1 MSTGRINKIITGHE
15 DVYITGD
22 PQKTYFSQN
31 FKSVQGKYQ
40 KYIIDN
46 NSGQDVTYGST
57 IRVTIP
63 SKGDIL
69 TSLFIKL
76 IVPRTYISFWGVY
89 TLIEYCDLFIGGQLI
104 ERVTTDHTQIFNF
117 KNMTLEDQ
125 DSTILSSAAF
135 NRIQTVNE
143 TSDISQLIW
152 EIPFYFYSKN
162 YLGVPLCTLTKH
174 KVELVIKV
182 RDWYRLKEQV
192 TADIIIGVNTDGS
205 FNYYPNYPVST
216 KNNPSDEAAHPLMLL
231 SVPFEYAI
239 VPDEVRSKIV
249 NSTLSYIILQNQ
261 LQTSHIPAFADKH
274 VLKLNFINPV
284 NTLSLSFRTKEQ
296 IENCLYM
303 GSGGTRLQLPFS
315 DTGNTSYYQTI
326 YKLVQQYGNSLY
338 YNYFDISYSAG
349 SLYFMNNYI
358 HHLTGIRLDF
368 NGESIIDPED
378 SGHFMFLYNVRN
390 LTNKFMTSSPIGATL
405 IGSDNMNN
413 SYDPFFYSY
422 TFAENSYDENPGGQ
436 INFSRIREKLLTIN
450 LVPATS
456 DRVLQIYARSN
467 NILKI
472 KDGMGGLM
480 FTSASDFN
488 LNIDNMSSAVY

>member
-31 FKSVQGKYQ
+31 FASVQGKYQ
-40 KYIIDN
+40 KYVIDN

-57 IRVTIP
+57 VRVTVP
-63 SKGDIL
+63 LKGDIL
-69 TSLFIKL
+69 TGLFVKVV
-76 IVPRTYISFWGVY
+76 VPRNYISFWGVY

-104 ERVTTDHTQIFNF
+104 ERVTTDHTQFFNF
-117 KNMTLEDQ
+117 RNMTLEDQ
-125 DSTILSSAAF
+125 DATITSGTTFSK
-135 NRIQTVNE
+135 IQTANE
-143 TSDISQLIW
+143 TSPINQLIW
-152 EIPFYFYSKN
+152 EIPFYFYRKN
-162 YLGVPLCTLTKH
+162 HLGIPLCALTKH

-182 RDWYRLKEQV
+182 REWTRIKEQI
-192 TADIIIGVNTDGS
+192 TADIVISVNSDGS

-216 KNNPSDEAAHPLMLL
+216 KNSPSDETSNPLVLL
-231 SVPFEYAI
+231 SVPFEYVV
-239 VPDEVRSKIV
+239 VPDDVRSKII
-249 NSTLSYIILQNQ
+249 NSTMSYIILQNQ
-261 LQTSHIPAFADKH
+261 LQTSHVPAFADTH

-296 IENCLYM
+296 IENALYI
-303 GSGGTRLQLPFS
+303 GSYGTRLQLPFS
-315 DTGNTSYYQTI
+315 DTGNTAYYQTV
-326 YKLVQQYGNSLY
+326 YKLVQQYGNALY
-338 YNYFDISYSAG
+338 YNYVDISYSG
-349 SLYFMNNYI
+349 SLLLFMNNYI

-368 NGESIIDPED
+368 NGETIIDPED

-390 LTNKFMTSSPIGATL
+390 MTNKFRVSSS
-405 IGSDNMNN
+405 IGSTIIGSESLN
-413 SYDPFFYSY
+413 SLDPFFYSY
-422 TFAENSYDENPGGQ
+422 TFAENSYDDNPGGQ
-436 INFSRIREKLLTIN
+436 VNFSRIREKLLTIN

-456 DRVLQIYARSN
+456 DRVLNVYARSN
-467 NILKI
+467 NVLKI